1 VSSFASKSFKMNEN
15 LISELESAAAII
27 MAPPNL
33 VTNEQRH
40 NAEYIFINF
49 RKFKSPFVICREIL
63 DNCQV
68 HYVLFEAAETLKSA
82 LIREWSFLLDSD
94 KFSLRQYLMHYITT
108 KQVPVFVRDRLL
120 QVIAIMVKRASV
132 EDGGR
137 ERANILQEVE
147 SIILNAESEKK
158 ILGFNIIAN
167 LMQEYASTVKSTDVG
182 LPWEVHFKAK
192 KQFESTDLKRIF
204 QFCIQL
210 LSEVVKNDP
219 PYPDNVLELT
229 RHILKVTENVL
240 TWGYISPL
248 HILLC

>member
-27 MAPPNL
+27 MVRFAKPPSRIQRSFQAPPNL

-40 NAEYIFINF
+40 NAEFIFINF

-147 SIILNAESEKK
+147 SIILNAESEKV
-158 ILGFNIIAN
+158 
-167 LMQEYASTVKSTDVG
+167 S
-182 LPWEVHFKAK
+182 
-192 KQFESTDLKRIF
+192 
-204 QFCIQL
+204 
-210 LSEVVKNDP
+210 
-219 PYPDNVLELT
+219 
-229 RHILKVTENVL
+229 
-240 TWGYISPL
+240 
-248 HILLC
+248 

>member
-40 NAEYIFINF
+40 NAEFIFINF

-147 SIILNAESEKK
+147 SIILNAESEKV
-158 ILGFNIIAN
+158 
-167 LMQEYASTVKSTDVG
+167 S
-182 LPWEVHFKAK
+182 
-192 KQFESTDLKRIF
+192 
-204 QFCIQL
+204 
-210 LSEVVKNDP
+210 
-219 PYPDNVLELT
+219 
-229 RHILKVTENVL
+229 
-240 TWGYISPL
+240 
-248 HILLC
+248 